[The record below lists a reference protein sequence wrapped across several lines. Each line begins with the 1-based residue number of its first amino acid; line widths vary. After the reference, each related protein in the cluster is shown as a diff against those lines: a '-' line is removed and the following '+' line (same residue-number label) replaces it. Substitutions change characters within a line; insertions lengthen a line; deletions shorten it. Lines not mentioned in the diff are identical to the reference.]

1 MLRAMKRARRPA
13 APPLLPDLDLA
24 LLPDAA
30 TRRLVQQVLDLVE
43 TQAQTIAD
51 LRAANQALR
60 DELARLTGE
69 QAKPTVRPAAA
80 PAQDYSSEAER
91 RTPTPRPPRAK
102 RSARPIDRV
111 ETLSLDRASLPADA
125 RFKGY
130 QHVVVQELV
139 LRQETICFRRA
150 KYYAPSTGKTYLAPL
165 PPGYQGQFGPE
176 LKQFALSLYWQG
188 TVSEAS
194 LLTVLQEAGV
204 QIGAG
209 TLSRL
214 LTEDRDLFTA
224 EAAAVTAAG
233 LASTPVQQLDETST
247 RVNGQNQ
254 SCHVLCND
262 FYTAFRTLPG
272 KDRLSVLSVL
282 SQGRPRLHLADAGA
296 AAWLT
301 QAGVAQRT
309 RAVLAALPQ
318 DAVLDAATFERLL
331 AELGPGLGPQQQQW
345 LREATAVAAYQAGHL
360 GPVVDTLLT
369 DDAPQEARLTRQ
381 QALCWVHDGRH
392 YKKLVPYTAANQQ
405 LLATFRKDYW
415 AYYRELVAYRATPT
429 AAEAARLGAAFDT
442 LFSRETG
449 YAALDDRIAK
459 TNAKRAQLL
468 VVLDQPAV
476 PLHNNAA
483 ELGARRR
490 VRKRDV
496 SFGPRTAQGA
506 AAWDTFQTL
515 GETTRKLG
523 VRFGAY
529 LRDRLRGAA
538 QIPRLDAVLRDRALT
553 LAAEPAR
560 PAPPCP

>member
-1 MLRAMKRARRPA
+1 
-13 APPLLPDLDLA
+13 
-24 LLPDAA
+24 
-30 TRRLVQQVLDLVE
+30 
-43 TQAQTIAD
+43 
-51 LRAANQALR
+51 
-60 DELARLTGE
+60 
-69 QAKPTVRPAAA
+69 
-80 PAQDYSSEAER
+80 
-91 RTPTPRPPRAK
+91 
-102 RSARPIDRV
+102 
-111 ETLSLDRASLPADA
+111 
-125 RFKGY
+125 
-130 QHVVVQELV
+130 
-139 LRQETICFRRA
+139 
-150 KYYAPSTGKTYLAPL
+150 
-165 PPGYQGQFGPE
+165 
-176 LKQFALSLYWQG
+176 LSLYWQANL
-188 TVSEAS
+188 SEAS

-204 QIGAG
+204 HIGAG

-214 LTEDRDLFTA
+214 LTEDRDLFAA

-254 SCHVLCND
+254 SCHVLGND
-262 FYTAFRTLPG
+262 LYTAYRTLPG

-282 SQGRPRLHLADAGA
+282 SGGRPRLHLADAVA

-309 RAVLAALPQ
+309 QTVLAALPQ
-318 DAVLDAATFERLL
+318 DTVLAAASFERLL

-360 GPVVDTLLT
+360 GPVVATLVT
-369 DDAPQEARLTRQ
+369 DDARQLARITGQ

-392 YKKLVPYTAANQQ
+392 YQKLLPYTAANQQ
-405 LLATFRKDYW
+405 LLAAFRKDYW

-429 AAEAARLGAAFDT
+429 AAEAVRLGAAFDT
-442 LFSRETG
+442 LFRRQTG

-459 TNAKRAQLL
+459 TKAKRAPLLL
-468 VVLDQPAV
+468 VLEQPAV

-538 QIPRLDAVLRDRALT
+538 QIPRLDAVLRDRALA
-553 LAAEPAR
+553 LAAGPASR
-560 PAPPCP
+560 APPCP